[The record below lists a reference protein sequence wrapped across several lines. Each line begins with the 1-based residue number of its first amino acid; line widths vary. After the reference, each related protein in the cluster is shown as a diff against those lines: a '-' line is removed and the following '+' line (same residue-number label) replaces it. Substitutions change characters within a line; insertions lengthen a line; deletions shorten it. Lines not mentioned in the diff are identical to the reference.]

1 MSWYLNYRKYKK
13 QVKKLLYF
21 RSELEYQE
29 EVLKTAH
36 GDFERYY
43 SQYCGERNIDLVE
56 LNNKNAKKVKNIL
69 EVTEAS
75 KEALI
80 HKPKKE
86 KPNPTKAF
94 DQIYRS
100 IAKTLHP
107 DKLPDNLPIEEAIE
121 KEEKFKEAAS
131 AMDKED
137 WGKLLEVADWLNIK
151 PRTFEGIEEQIKLE
165 IEKLKKLIENNKKMY
180 SWAFVECE
188 TDEQRNRVVEQFL
201 FHLFKYN
208 VDK

>member
-1 MSWYLNYRKYKK
+1 
-13 QVKKLLYF
+13 
-21 RSELEYQE
+21 
-29 EVLKTAH
+29 
-36 GDFERYY
+36 
-43 SQYCGERNIDLVE
+43 
-56 LNNKNAKKVKNIL
+56 
-69 EVTEAS
+69 
-75 KEALI
+75 
-80 HKPKKE
+80 
-86 KPNPTKAF
+86 
-94 DQIYRS
+94 
-100 IAKTLHP
+100 
-107 DKLPDNLPIEEAIE
+107 
-121 KEEKFKEAAS
+121 
-131 AMDKED
+131 MDKED